1 MGDEGPSVKRA
12 YKTVTWIIPMRVA
25 TIGRILYAD
34 NATCAIKSLARTNN
48 MKYLQ
53 GQAVAPPELKNVG
66 SEPNSDRRDRLHYLA
81 DMVRELSYN
90 RASSV
95 KKALLETY
103 KFNPDKFKVVGN
115 GWDNPLPGLN
125 DSSNSENNKKN
136 RRVEIKVFRLED

>member
-81 DMVRELSYN
+81 DMVRELQTIAE
-90 RASSV
+90 REGCTTLAG
-95 KKALLETY
+95 LLWLSHTEATLQA
-103 KFNPDKFKVVGN
+103 DK
-115 GWDNPLPGLN
+115 P
-125 DSSNSENNKKN
+125 S
-136 RRVEIKVFRLED
+136 